1 MPFNL
6 AHILAKSS
14 KPIITSIPAKPA
26 FGTLKENGFQSDY
39 IANKK
44 AKLIYCKERL
54 YCDKLL
60 RASSYDQKSLF
71 NRGLNIKNLGN
82 CTLLPFNKSN
92 LIVNLYS
99 KEDLVDVC
107 TVIKGYPCD
116 QINECTACD
125 TPCTID
131 ADLTEPFN
139 FNYTIDPQG
148 TLFGNTP
155 CGVNNFVHYMEFT
168 PSII

>member
-1 MPFNL
+1 MAFAFAP
-6 AHILAKSS
+6 
-14 KPIITSIPAKPA
+14 IPAKPA
-26 FGTLKENGFQSDY
+26 FASLNERVFQSDY

-60 RASSYDQKSLF
+60 HASSYDQKNLF

-82 CTLLPFNKSN
+82 FTLLPFNKSN

-99 KEDLVDVC
+99 KEDLVDAC
-107 TVIKGYPCD
+107 TVIKGYPCK
-116 QINECTACD
+116 QIDVCAACD
-125 TPCTID
+125 APTTIVTPS
-131 ADLTEPFN
+131 DLTEPFN

-155 CGVNNFVHYMEFT
+155 CGINNFVHYFVFK
-168 PSII
+168 PSTNINYQKL